1 MKNLKKFFGF
11 VVAFSMTLSLSGV
24 VSTPILAVEE
34 NTDQVTEGQTVTETP
49 TEEKK
54 DEADTGEAPVTD
66 EIQGEVVTEQ
76 PTTPESDN
84 TEELAETDVARN
96 LTTGETYELL
106 DTAVEEATE
115 GDTIELLKD
124 ADLTKGFNKTLTFTG
139 NGKITTNKQLTSDGE
154 GWMCFGL
161 YDSSRELTL
170 DGKGLT
176 WEWKSEVGT
185 APWLMLSLSGKLNI
199 TNGATLSMTVDS
211 GSTGSRNAI

>member
-34 NTDQVTEGQTVTETP
+34 NTDQVTEDQTVTETP

-96 LTTGETYELL
+96 RTTGETYELL

-115 GDTIELLKD
+115 GDTI
-124 ADLTKGFNKTLTFTG
+124 
-139 NGKITTNKQLTSDGE
+139 
-154 GWMCFGL
+154 
-161 YDSSRELTL
+161 
-170 DGKGLT
+170 
-176 WEWKSEVGT
+176 
-185 APWLMLSLSGKLNI
+185 
-199 TNGATLSMTVDS
+199 
-211 GSTGSRNAI
+211 

>member
-1 MKNLKKFFGF
+1 
-11 VVAFSMTLSLSGV
+11 MTLSLSGV

-34 NTDQVTEGQTVTETP
+34 NTDQVTEDQTVTETP

-76 PTTPESDN
+76 PTTSESDN
-84 TEELAETDVARN
+84 TEELAETDVAKN

-170 DGKGLT
+170 DGAGLT
-176 WEWKSEVGT
+176 WEWNSEVGT

-211 GSTGSRNAI
+211 GSTGS